1 MLAQHHEGISQEG
14 QAYVEKCQSYL
25 WRFFR
30 SMCKAQQLEKK
41 TVVFIGRSAE
51 KESLGNWLQ
60 ASYIC
65 CGSGFSKDAGVNVV
79 TAFEVCKELG
89 NFFLHC
95 PACTTFEVFA

>member
-1 MLAQHHEGISQEG
+1 MQGTAIGN
-14 QAYVEKCQSYL
+14 
-25 WRFFR
+25 
-30 SMCKAQQLEKK
+30 K

-65 CGSGFSKDAGVNVV
+65 CGSGFSKDAGVNVI

-89 NFFLHC
+89 GFFLYFM
-95 PACTTFEVFA
+95 PRTTFGVFAT